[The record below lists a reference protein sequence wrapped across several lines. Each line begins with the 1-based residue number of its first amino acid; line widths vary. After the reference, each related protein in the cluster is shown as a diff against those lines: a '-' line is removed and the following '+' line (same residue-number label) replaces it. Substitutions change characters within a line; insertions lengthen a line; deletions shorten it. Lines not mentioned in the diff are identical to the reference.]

1 MLPYKDK
8 GFTLVELVIIVI
20 LLGIVSLYAS
30 SRFFGKSGFDAQL
43 LEQEVLSSLR
53 LTQLRSMNRIGFCG
67 RWMVSNNQ
75 VMQISPA
82 VSAGSCSTTL
92 LTDTSDSS
100 YVNGQEAN
108 VQLSLDADGNVNFI
122 DFDGLGR
129 PQQCTTA
136 ECTVTLE
143 GQSGTQRYICIN
155 SQGGIYAQAS
165 NC

>member
-1 MLPYKDK
+1 MPIKQDQ
-8 GFTLVELVIIVI
+8 GFTLVELITIVI

-53 LTQLRSMNRIGFCG
+53 LTQLRSMNRNGFCG

-75 VMQISPA
+75 VMQISPTA
-82 VSAGSCSTTL
+82 SVGSCSVSL
-92 LTDTSDSS
+92 PSDTSDSS
-100 YVNGQEAN
+100 YVNAQQSN
-108 VQLSLDADGNVNFI
+108 VQLSLDADGNVDFI

-129 PQQCTTA
+129 PQQCATA
-136 ECTVTLE
+136 ECTVTLV

-155 SQGGIYAQAS
+155 SQGGIYAKTS